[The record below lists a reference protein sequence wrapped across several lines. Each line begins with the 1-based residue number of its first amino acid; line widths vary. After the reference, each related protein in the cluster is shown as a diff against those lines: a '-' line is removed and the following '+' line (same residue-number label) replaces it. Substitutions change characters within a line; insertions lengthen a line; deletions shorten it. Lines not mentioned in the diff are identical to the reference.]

1 MTTDEIEKFC
11 QLTPE
16 AQIIIKKTFDRLN
29 LSMRGYHKILK
40 VARTI
45 ADLDDQDIID
55 AQHVQEAVM
64 YRSLDQ
70 NRRNKI
76 NIII

>member
-1 MTTDEIEKFC
+1 MRADHVEKFC
-11 QLTPE
+11 VLSTAAE
-16 AQIIIKKTFDRLN
+16 ALLKRAFEKLN

-45 ADLDDQDIID
+45 ADLEQSKLIETPHI
-55 AQHVQEAVM
+55 QEAIM

-70 NRRNKI
+70 HLERQRS
-76 NIII
+76 